1 MAAPVF
7 TPRSIA
13 PALPIRMIALDIDGT
28 LVDDDLALRDRTV
41 AAIRQAIRRGIHVSL
56 VTGRMTTSAVRFAET
71 LGLTAPVI
79 GYQGALIREMPVRAH
94 EVGRLL
100 RHRPLDP
107 AVARDAVIWSRARG
121 LDPHVNHLERLV
133 IRADDPRVDDYS
145 AFLGTRATRVD
156 DLVAWIQSPVTKIVA
171 VGPPGL
177 PMRHLSAARAAF
189 AGRADVTVAHPRFLE
204 FVASG
209 VSKGAAVRWMA
220 RRTGLDLANTLAIG
234 DQLNDLEMIAAVGHG
249 VAMPSAPPAVLSAA
263 RYVAASLANEGSA
276 EIIERVALA
285 GTKDALRAS
294 LELSEQA
301 GTLRAELAQHAERAQ
316 HAQLADP
323 ADLAERAEPAES
335 ERPRVEATG

>member
-1 MAAPVF
+1 MPTF
-7 TPRSIA
+7 TPRSVA

-107 AVARDAVIWSRARG
+107 AVARDAVSWSRARG

-156 DLVAWIQSPVTKIVA
+156 DLVAWIQRPVTKIVA

-177 PMRHLSAARAAF
+177 PMRHLAAARTAF

-234 DQLNDLEMIAAVGHG
+234 DQLNDLEMISAVGHG
-249 VAMPSAPPAVLSAA
+249 VAMPSAPAALLLAA
-263 RYVAASLANEGSA
+263 RYIAASLANEGSA
-276 EIIERVALA
+276 EIIERIALA
-285 GTKDALRAS
+285 GARDALRAS
-294 LELSEQA
+294 LDFAERA
-301 GTLRAELAQHAERAQ
+301 KALRAELAE
-316 HAQLADP
+316 
-323 ADLAERAEPAES
+323 LAEVAELAGS
-335 ERPRVEATG
+335 ERLRVGSIA

>member
-1 MAAPVF
+1 MPTF
-7 TPRSIA
+7 TPRSVA

-107 AVARDAVIWSRARG
+107 AVARDAVSWSRARG

-156 DLVAWIQSPVTKIVA
+156 DLVAWIQRPVTKIVA

-177 PMRHLSAARAAF
+177 PMRHLAAARAAF

-209 VSKGAAVRWMA
+209 VSKGAAVRWMS

-234 DQLNDLEMIAAVGHG
+234 DQLNDLEMISAVGHG
-249 VAMPSAPPAVLSAA
+249 VAMPSAPPPVLSAA

-276 EIIERVALA
+276 EIIERIALA
-285 GTKDALRAS
+285 GARDAFRAS
-294 LELSEQA
+294 QEFAERA
-301 GTLRAELAQHAERAQ
+301 GALRAELADRTDRTDHAERAE
-316 HAQLADP
+316 LAG
-323 ADLAERAEPAES
+323 S
-335 ERPRVEATG
+335 ERPRAGSIT

>member
-1 MAAPVF
+1 MPAPTF
-7 TPRSIA
+7 TPRSVA

-41 AAIRQAIRRGIHVSL
+41 TAIRQAMRRGIHVSL

-107 AVARDAVIWSRARG
+107 AVARDAVTWSRARG

-156 DLVAWIQSPVTKIVA
+156 DLAVWIQRPVTKIVA

-177 PMRHLSAARAAF
+177 PMEHLVAARAAF

-209 VSKGAAVRWMA
+209 VSKGAAIRWMA
-220 RRTGLDLANTLAIG
+220 RRTGLNLANTMAIG
-234 DQLNDLEMIAAVGHG
+234 DQLNDLEMISAVGHG
-249 VAMPSAPPAVLSAA
+249 VAMPSAPAAVLLAA
-263 RYVAASLANEGSA
+263 RYVATSLAREGSA
-276 EIIERVALA
+276 EMIERIALA
-285 GTKDALRAS
+285 GTKDALRVS

-301 GTLRAELAQHAERAQ
+301 AALR
-316 HAQLADP
+316 
-323 ADLAERAEPAES
+323 ADLAEIAEPTEPAETAEP
-335 ERPRVEATG
+335 ERVRGGAIR

>member
-1 MAAPVF
+1 
-7 TPRSIA
+7 
-13 PALPIRMIALDIDGT
+13 MIALDIDGT

-41 AAIRQAIRRGIHVSL
+41 AAIRHAVRRGIHVSL

-107 AVARDAVIWSRARG
+107 AVARDAVTWSRARG

-156 DLVAWIQSPVTKIVA
+156 DLAAWIQRPVTKIVA

-177 PMRHLSAARAAF
+177 PMEHLVAARAAF

-220 RRTGLDLANTLAIG
+220 RRTGLNLANTLAIG
-234 DQLNDLEMIAAVGHG
+234 DQLNDLEMISAVGHG
-249 VAMPSAPPAVLSAA
+249 VAMPSAPAAVLAAA
-263 RYVAASLANEGSA
+263 RYVAASLASEGSA
-276 EIIERVALA
+276 EIIEMIALA
-285 GTKDALRAS
+285 GVKDARRASQELSGRAEALRA
-294 LELSEQA
+294 EA
-301 GTLRAELAQHAERAQ
+301 LRAELAQRDELTAG
-316 HAQLADP
+316 
-323 ADLAERAEPAES
+323 AEPAES
-335 ERPRVEATG
+335 GEHAASERARAGAIR